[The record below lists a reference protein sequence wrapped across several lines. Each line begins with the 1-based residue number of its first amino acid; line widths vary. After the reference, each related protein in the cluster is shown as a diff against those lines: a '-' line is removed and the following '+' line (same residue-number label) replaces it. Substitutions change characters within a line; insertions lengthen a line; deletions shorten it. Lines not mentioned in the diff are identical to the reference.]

1 MLLGLVIDKNGLVP
15 DADVKRAKEFGDI
28 IRKTFSKPIRKISG
42 KGYELSIRLNKETN
56 ISRIVL
62 SEDIAFGER
71 VLKYKLHPTRH
82 FGIATIFQQPQLLP
96 HLTAEENIILPLSSF
111 LTEEKARRIAQK
123 HLQEMEME
131 PFGNRYPK
139 ELSYGQQQR
148 IAIARALAYPSPL
161 LLMDEPFK
169 GLDEALSHRIIERI
183 REMQMKEERIILFTS
198 HNPDEIR
205 LLADEVIYL

>member
-1 MLLGLVIDKNGLVP
+1 MELAHLQ
-15 DADVKRAKEFGDI
+15 AKE
-28 IRKTFSKPIRKISG
+28 KTT
-42 KGYELSIRLNKETN
+42 LLNLIGGILLPTE
-56 ISRIVL
+56 
-62 SEDIAFGER
+62 GEI
-71 VLKYKLHPTRH
+71 HPTRH

-96 HLTAEENIILPLSSF
+96 YLTAEENIILPLSSF

-183 REMQMKEERIILFTS
+183 REKQMKEERIILFTS

>member
-1 MLLGLVIDKNGLVP
+1 MP
-15 DADVKRAKEFGDI
+15 TE
-28 IRKTFSKPIRKISG
+28 
-42 KGYELSIRLNKETN
+42 
-56 ISRIVL
+56 
-62 SEDIAFGER
+62 GEI
-71 VLKYKLHPTRH
+71 HPTRH

-161 LLMDEPFK
+161 LLMDEPFASLDFITRGELQAELLDIQK
-169 GLDEALSHRIIERI
+169 ALQKTILLVTHQLDEAL
-183 REMQMKEERIILFTS
+183 
-198 HNPDEIR
+198 
-205 LLADEVIYL
+205 LLAQRIVVLHADSSVRVWELELPYPRALTRPQLTALRAEITAECRKD